1 MKHSKY
7 DFAGWVTKNDIK
19 CADGT
24 TIRHNAF
31 ADQDQQTVPLVW
43 QHDHNNPSNVLG
55 HMELENRDAGVYGY
69 GFLNDTEVG
78 RQAKELIVHGDVNA
92 LSIWANKLKKQ
103 AGNVMHG
110 VIREVSLV
118 LAGANPGALIDYVSL
133 AHGDEPSEDEAV
145 IYGNSLI
152 HSAEMEKDIEPESD
166 EDPDDN
172 DKNQNGDENEEDND
186 PEIEHD
192 GVGKTVGEVLDGMSD
207 LERDAVATLL
217 AEFIPEDGEV
227 KHTSEEDNELKTQ
240 LFNQAGAATALPT
253 EVELDELRHSIF
265 DSMEEEKISFQESI
279 KEHHDDI
286 IAHGII
292 NMEMLFPDAQYVGEK
307 PQVYGDVNTAEEKI
321 LAGVKKVPFS
331 RLKNL
336 VADFTADEA
345 RARGYVKG
353 TEKVDQVFKLF
364 GRETYPTTIYKKQSY
379 DRDDIVDITEIDLV
393 NFTKSEMRTMLNR
406 ELARAILVGDGRA
419 DGADGKIDPDKIRPI
434 ISDDE
439 LYTIHLAKITDVKLM
454 LETVARAMA
463 QYRGSGAPTM
473 FIQPELLADLK
484 FIKATDGRYL
494 FGDIPTN
501 ASMAARLGVKE
512 IVETTFFNKDRK
524 FIIVNLNDY
533 NVGAT
538 KGGQVTT
545 FDDFDIDYNKMKY
558 LIETRVSGSLMIP
571 KSAITGEVA
580 PLATEPDEG

>member
-43 QHDHNNPSNVLG
+43 QHDHNSPSNVLG
-55 HMELENRDAGVYGY
+55 HMELENRDEGVYGY

-152 HSAEMEKDIEPESD
+152 HSAEIEE
-166 EDPDDN
+166 EI
-172 DKNQNGDENEEDND
+172 QNGKKMEDEEVDNNIKHSAEN
-186 PEIEHD
+186 P
-192 GVGKTVGEVLDGMSD
+192 TVGEVIEGMNE
-207 LERDAVATLL
+207 LQRNAVETLL
-217 AEFIPEDGEV
+217 ENILDEDGQI
-227 KHTSEEDNELKTQ
+227 KQDAFEEDENVKTN
-240 LFNQAGAATALPT
+240 LFNQAGTATALPT

-286 IAHGII
+286 LAHGII

-307 PQVYGDVNTAEEKI
+307 PQVYGDINTAEEKI

-406 ELARAILVGDGRA
+406 ELARAILVGDGR
-419 DGADGKIDPDKIRPI
+419 DSGAEGKIDPDKIRPI

-439 LYTIHLAKITDVKLM
+439 LYTIHLDKITDVKLM

-484 FIKATDGRYL
+484 FVKATDGRYL

-501 ASMAARLGVKE
+501 ASMAARLGVSE

-558 LIETRVSGSLMIP
+558 LIETRVSGSLMTP

-580 PLATEPDEG
+580 PLASGE

>member
-43 QHDHNNPSNVLG
+43 QHDHNSPSNVLG
-55 HMELENRDAGVYGY
+55 HMELENRDEGVYGY

-78 RQAKELIVHGDVNA
+78 QQAKELIAHGDVNA

-133 AHGDEPSEDEAV
+133 SHGDEPSEDEAV

-152 HSAEMEKDIEPESD
+152 HSAEVEEEI
-166 EDPDDN
+166 
-172 DKNQNGDENEEDND
+172 QNGKKVEDEEVDNGT
-186 PEIEHD
+186 IEHSAEHP
-192 GVGKTVGEVLDGMSD
+192 TVGEVIESMND
-207 LERDAVATLL
+207 LQRNAVETLL
-217 AEFIPEDGEV
+217 ENILDEDGQI
-227 KHTSEEDNELKTQ
+227 KQDAFEEDENVKTN
-240 LFNQAGAATALPT
+240 LFNQAGTATALPT

-286 IAHGII
+286 LAHGII

-307 PQVYGDVNTAEEKI
+307 PQVYGDINTAEEKI

-406 ELARAILVGDGRA
+406 ELARAILVGDGRVS
-419 DGADGKIDPDKIRPI
+419 GAEGKIDPDKIRPI

-439 LYTIHLAKITDVKLM
+439 LYTIHLDKITDVKLM

-484 FIKATDGRYL
+484 FVKATDGRYL

-501 ASMAARLGVKE
+501 ASMAARLGVSE

-558 LIETRVSGSLMIP
+558 LIETRVSGSLMTP

-580 PLATEPDEG
+580 PLVSGE